1 MITSTRPWVYGLCL
15 VRTLLRPNDNAVL
28 PLVNRAVR
36 SLNER
41 GLSVPLMLSVS
52 YYAAGA
58 YLTVRP
64 NEDPY
69 GRMILGLPPQSGTGI
84 FYPITSSGSHR
95 YT

>member
-15 VRTLLRPNDNAVL
+15 VRTLPRPNDNAVL

-52 YYAAGA
+52 Y
-58 YLTVRP
+58 
-64 NEDPY
+64 
-69 GRMILGLPPQSGTGI
+69 
-84 FYPITSSGSHR
+84 
-95 YT
+95 